1 MFTLPT
7 LIAYIAALSIAVA
20 IPGPGVI
27 GLVGQALGRGFRPAM
42 FFLLGIV
49 LGDLVYL
56 SVAIAGMAV
65 VLQVFAGALLALKVA
80 GGLYL
85 LSLAWRFWTSGGGLA
100 GVGAA
105 DPDATPQAARGVL
118 AGLTLTLGNPKT
130 VLFYLALLPNL
141 VDLERIGAGAWLALS
156 LVTIA
161 VLLVVL
167 MPYAFMASRA
177 RGFLTRAGAV
187 TRLSRLAAVIV
198 GSAGALILGQAAVGL
213 VRRAGP

>member
-7 LIAYIAALSIAVA
+7 LIAYIAALGIAVA

-27 GLVGQALGRGFRPAM
+27 GLVGQALGRGLRPAM
-42 FFLLGIV
+42 YFLLGIV

-65 VLQVFAGALLALKVA
+65 VLEVFSGVLLALKVA

-85 LSLAWRFWTSGGGLA
+85 LYLAWRFWTSRAGLA
-100 GVGAA
+100 QVRPSGPARDG
-105 DPDATPQAARGVL
+105 TRGVL

-141 VDLERIGAGAWLALS
+141 VDLERVGVGAWAALS

-161 VLLVVL
+161 VLLMVL

-187 TRLSRLAAVIV
+187 TRLSRLAAAIV
-198 GSAGALILGQAAVGL
+198 GTAGALILGQAALSVL
-213 VRRAGP
+213 RRAG